1 MMTLK
6 NSTKLIEKYIEGSL
20 KPSDKVLFEAKLILS
35 PTLFEQYISQKK
47 AFEMV
52 KFYHRK
58 KLKEELETLH
68 KTIFSDPEKTR
79 FKLKIHEIFNI
90 L

>member
-1 MMTLK
+1 MKTLRS
-6 NSTKLIEKYIEGSL
+6 NTKLIERYIQGTL
-20 KPSDKVLFEAKLILS
+20 KPSDKLLFEAKLILS
-35 PTLFEQYISQKK
+35 PTLFEQYLSQKK

-68 KTIFSDPEKTR
+68 KTIFNNPQKTM
-79 FKLKIHEIFNI
+79 FKLKIHKIFNI
-90 L
+90 